1 MTVTLQ
7 EAINAIQD
15 GDLTG
20 GKTLLAKLLQQ
31 EPSNEAA
38 WIWMSGTVEDID
50 QRRYCLEKV
59 LEINPANATAKAG
72 LARLG
77 FELPTTTPPT
87 PLARR
92 DHGLGQP
99 ASDVESAQPST
110 PAFVWPEQEESPD
123 ESTIVEETFI
133 GDIVAAMNKEEPTE
147 QPAVDTDLDW
157 LFPEEDAAHAAA
169 EAGQASEEERRY
181 MLSDVGQE
189 ASATVDTTKGQA
201 TSDQSPVEAH
211 PEPSGAAPAEEG
223 SAEESLVPP
232 FAGLS
237 PDEVAA
243 LTAAST
249 PVAGQLWRHP
259 DERSHQLTLLT
270 DRYLITAKPDPKH
283 LSEIETI
290 LQTGQLPRRLL
301 GHGAKTIPV
310 ERITSLQ
317 ANPNSPTLQV
327 NYLRNNDPRKQ
338 NFTLADIAQRDEV
351 VEAFKARQGA
361 QFQETIKTAS
371 LWDTLFVPGLT
382 LVVLALI
389 TGLLYFWAM
398 DLLIN
403 PHSLAQWLP
412 DSVTTWLSSDG
423 AVNFPLY
430 VVIAGGTLM
439 ILVMLWLL
447 VNIRKPRRNLVLE
460 RKPE

>member
-20 GKTLLAKLLQQ
+20 GKTLLAKILQQ
-31 EPSNEAA
+31 DPSNEAA
-38 WIWMSGTVEDID
+38 WIWMSGTVEDVD

-59 LEINPANATAKAG
+59 LEINPTNATAIAG

-77 FELPTTTPPT
+77 FELPTATPPT
-87 PLARR
+87 PLARQ

-99 ASDVESAQPST
+99 ASVVEPAQPPT

-133 GDIVAAMNKEEPTE
+133 GDIVAAMNKEEPSE

-157 LFPEEDAAHAAA
+157 LLPEEDAAHAAA
-169 EAGQASEEERRY
+169 DSGQALEEEQRY
-181 MLSDVGQE
+181 MLSGVEQKASVAIDAAEGQ
-189 ASATVDTTKGQA
+189 S

-211 PEPSGAAPAEEG
+211 PESSSAAPAEEG
-223 SAEESLVPP
+223 SAEAPIPP

-243 LTAAST
+243 LTAAAT

-259 DERSHQLTLLT
+259 DERSRQLTLLT
-270 DRYLITAKPDPKH
+270 DRYLISARPDPKY
-283 LSEIETI
+283 LDEIETI
-290 LQTGQLPRRLL
+290 LQMGQLPRRLL
-301 GHGAKTIPV
+301 GHGAKTIPI

-327 NYLRNNDPRKQ
+327 NYLRNNDTRKQ

-361 QFQETIKTAS
+361 HFQETIITAS

-412 DSVTTWLSSDG
+412 DSITTWLSSDG

-430 VVIAGGTLM
+430 VVIAGGALM